1 MYHQTLKYLLLS
13 FVFLFFVNPIHAES
27 TCPLAFPSQNLCASL
42 EWTQGPSADEESAFE
57 IKLWNRESGSS
68 QGPYQDPLGEL
79 GSFSRMTCCGSISFI
94 SLTKTGIGQFQASKV
109 LFVPGT
115 FDVFVQ
121 LKHHEITEQRSVRIE
136 LND

>member
-13 FVFLFFVNPIHAES
+13 ISVLFFGNLGRAQDS
-27 TCPLAFPSQNLCASL
+27 CPLSFPSQNLCASL

-57 IKLWNRESGSS
+57 LKFWNRVSGSA
-68 QGPYQDPLGEL
+68 QGPYQDPLGQL

-94 SLTKTGIGQFQASKV
+94 SLTKSGIGQFQASKI
-109 LFVPGT
+109 LFVPGA